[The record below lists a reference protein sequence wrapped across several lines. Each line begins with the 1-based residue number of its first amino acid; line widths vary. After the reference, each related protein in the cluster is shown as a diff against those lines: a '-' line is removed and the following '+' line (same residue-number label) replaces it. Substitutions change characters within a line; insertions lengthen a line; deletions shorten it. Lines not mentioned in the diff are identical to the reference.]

1 MFKGCHSSKDPNPK
15 HSTMLAAREAI
26 HEAKAQGF
34 TSMIILTKD
43 KQVSEIIA
51 GKPTGE
57 LERFNT
63 IGRHET
69 MELCRL
75 IHNKFFG

>member
-1 MFKGCHSSKDPNPK
+1 
-15 HSTMLAAREAI
+15 MLVAREAI
-26 HEAKAQGF
+26 HQAKAQGF

-43 KQVSEIIA
+43 KQLSEIIA

-69 MELCRL
+69 MEHCRL